1 MSGYDESFGGLVG
14 QICERS
20 STGEGLIDE
29 ETAGVSAP
37 VEMTAVLLDISNDV
51 SGVKGMEGRW
61 RGERGQGRGSVAFI
75 STLDAALHAVRLEP
89 GTKRHVLY
97 RASFL
102 DGEVLR
108 FGPELHGVVF

>member
-1 MSGYDESFGGLVG
+1 MPL
-14 QICERS
+14 CERLFSEAKALFLFDLRTELRIS
-20 STGEGLIDE
+20 SCCKG
-29 ETAGVSAP
+29 
-37 VEMTAVLLDISNDV
+37 LDISNDV
-51 SGVKGMEGRW
+51 GGVKGMEGRW
-61 RGERGQGRGSVAFI
+61 RGERSQGRRTVAFI